1 MLHIDAHLSNHFA
14 ADEAMEMVAR
24 MAKVGKDLKQRI
36 MKEIYA

>member
-1 MLHIDAHLSNHFA
+1 MLHIDAHLSNHSA